1 MKPVTITAGGTA
13 KPKLNRDGK
22 TIVVSIPISLQ
33 RTGGEE
39 GGHTGKCRT
48 LVTAASSR
56 RQHDR
61 QGVGSGASLARH
73 AGIEALRD
81 GARSGKV

>member
-33 RTGGEE
+33 RTGGRKKVVTPANVVP
-39 GGHTGKCRT
+39 GHRRQLASTTR
-48 LVTAASSR
+48 SSR
-56 RQHDR
+56 RWLGR
-61 QGVGSGASLARH
+61 IAGAACWN
-73 AGIEALRD
+73 
-81 GARSGKV
+81 